1 LLAQEADII
10 IKTLIVDDSKFMR
23 TIIADILNS
32 DPEIEVIGEAENGY
46 RAIELVELLKPDVVT
61 MDVEMPEMNGINA
74 LREIMKMSKPP
85 AVVMLSALTHE
96 GADATLEA
104 LSLGAVDFIPK
115 PSGTISPD
123 LRKTGMGIIEKV
135 KTAANANIATVASR
149 VKADIPVKPLDKLI
163 VIGASTGG
171 PPVIEEILSN
181 LPLNA
186 RFKVAVVQHMPKGF
200 TRRFARR
207 LDNISEYNV
216 EEAVDGD
223 TLGDGQV
230 LIAPGDHHM
239 VLEKNGD
246 ISVRLNKD
254 APINNVRPSVEPTLI
269 SASRIC
275 GSNTIAIILT
285 GMGKDGQ
292 LGVQFVKK
300 AGGKVIAQSKE
311 TSVVFGMPMRAIE
324 TGCVDVIAHSS
335 DIAKAILRLS
345 GGY

>member
-1 LLAQEADII
+1 
-10 IKTLIVDDSKFMR
+10 
-23 TIIADILNS
+23 
-32 DPEIEVIGEAENGY
+32 
-46 RAIELVELLKPDVVT
+46 
-61 MDVEMPEMNGINA
+61 
-74 LREIMKMSKPP
+74 
-85 AVVMLSALTHE
+85 
-96 GADATLEA
+96 
-104 LSLGAVDFIPK
+104 
-115 PSGTISPD
+115 
-123 LRKTGMGIIEKV
+123 
-135 KTAANANIATVASR
+135 
-149 VKADIPVKPLDKLI
+149 
-163 VIGASTGG
+163 
-171 PPVIEEILSN
+171 
-181 LPLNA
+181 
-186 RFKVAVVQHMPKGF
+186 MPKGF